1 MSRLLCLLQHPS
13 SGKRGMDSEIQDGG
27 QLEIAISET
36 DIAGALDLAGH
47 EQQRLS
53 PVPAH
58 DTRYYFSVH
67 FSTHRA
73 AAEIAVAV
81 LTLKDSSNVLF
92 RPKLRYT
99 ICCDAAPEDEFKRR
113 FQAVYDVLIRPIQ
126 WKFDKESQRVA
137 RPPYHPQT
145 TEASCHEI
153 ALFGL
158 QHLRQSGRRVK
169 KRKRTYRPT
178 SQRVAADIV
187 QTLRQGGPQFPV
199 LPFPICNT
207 TVTQEETLEQR
218 VRFTEDLWNLGTGQ
232 QAYKIISWANRFYSS
247 CMRRLLRRKKH
258 IPGDRVKDRAAQA
271 SCSINSIVNA
281 LSMENESE
289 VCLCNSLVY
298 SGFGSKAEHA
308 RHFAVF
314 SNARPEL
321 GYNLTA
327 LKTSNDRDKFSR
339 GVVEE
344 LRGKLPTASVSDLVF
359 HAPAVV
365 AFLWKERYG
374 VICEDLGAPKLARYD
389 LSNRVIKVGTEGLYT
404 YAVYFGDVCPL
415 HRGPSLALESTE
427 VAVSLNETY
436 YNLET
441 LPISAL
447 GIDFNL
453 LDMF

>member
-1 MSRLLCLLQHPS
+1 
-13 SGKRGMDSEIQDGG
+13 MDSEIQDGG
-27 QLEIAISET
+27 QFEIAISET
-36 DIAGALDLAGH
+36 DVAGALDLAGH
-47 EQQRLS
+47 GQQRLS

-81 LTLKDSSNVLF
+81 LSLKDSSNVLF

-126 WKFDKESQRVA
+126 WKFDKESQRVV

-178 SQRVAADIV
+178 SQRVATDIV

-232 QAYKIISWANRFYSS
+232 QAYKVISWANRFYSS

-289 VCLCNSLVY
+289 VCLCSSLVY
-298 SGFGSKAEHA
+298 SGFGK
-308 RHFAVF
+308 
-314 SNARPEL
+314 L

-365 AFLWKERYG
+365 AFLWKESYG

-415 HRGPSLALESTE
+415 HRGPSFALESTE

-447 GIDFNL
+447 GIDFNS